1 MGKETVKRNWAYVIK
16 SALLLMMSIVSIAR
30 STEDIA
36 VEVIFI
42 AEREKRS
49 TSGVVLLGDVDYS
62 FSFFFSSHLII

>member
-42 AEREKRS
+42 AESE
-49 TSGVVLLGDVDYS
+49 
-62 FSFFFSSHLII
+62 